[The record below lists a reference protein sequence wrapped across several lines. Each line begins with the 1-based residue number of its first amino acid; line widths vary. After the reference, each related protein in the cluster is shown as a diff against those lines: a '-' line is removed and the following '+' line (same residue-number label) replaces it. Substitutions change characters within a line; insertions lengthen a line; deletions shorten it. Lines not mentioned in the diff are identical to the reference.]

1 MVWDSHCRFSRART
15 STHGIIA
22 QRTCGSDRRVWAISA
37 NAERR
42 TPSAS
47 LRSPGNSTKE
57 RQKNASFASDP
68 YSAQRRYE
76 TISRK
81 ASGRRGGGEDTY
93 ALPGKTYEAY
103 KWKRVFYYQH
113 SSRLRGGMCWTVG
126 TRMEGHV
133 IKRLSIVSAHVAV
146 STQKLSKR
154 QLM

>member
-1 MVWDSHCRFSRART
+1 MLVSPRT
-15 STHGIIA
+15 LT
-22 QRTCGSDRRVWAISA
+22 QPSDATRLYLVKQA
-37 NAERR
+37 
-42 TPSAS
+42 
-47 LRSPGNSTKE
+47 G
-57 RQKNASFASDP
+57 
-68 YSAQRRYE
+68 
-76 TISRK
+76 
-81 ASGRRGGGEDTY
+81 GGGGEDTY

-154 QLM
+154 QLMKAVFL

>member
-68 YSAQRRYE
+68 YSAQRRCE

-81 ASGRRGGGEDTY
+81 ARGRGDTY

-103 KWKRVFYYQH
+103 QWKRVFYYQH
-113 SSRLRGGMCWTVG
+113 SSRLDAGMCWAVG

-146 STQKLSKR
+146 SPQKRSKR

>member
-1 MVWDSHCRFSRART
+1 MSQVSGTWIHRDFRT
-15 STHGIIA
+15 SHTA
-22 QRTCGSDRRVWAISA
+22 DVDRDRRKGIFF
-37 NAERR
+37 
-42 TPSAS
+42 
-47 LRSPGNSTKE
+47 LG
-57 RQKNASFASDP
+57 
-68 YSAQRRYE
+68 
-76 TISRK
+76 
-81 ASGRRGGGEDTY
+81 GGGGEDTY

-154 QLM
+154 QLMKAVFL

>member
-1 MVWDSHCRFSRART
+1 MTDVYGQYLRTLSAVRRARLFVVQVT
-15 STHGIIA
+15 A
-22 QRTCGSDRRVWAISA
+22 RRK
-37 NAERR
+37 
-42 TPSAS
+42 
-47 LRSPGNSTKE
+47 GK
-57 RQKNASFASDP
+57 KNASFASDP

-81 ASGRRGGGEDTY
+81 ASGRRGGGGGDTY